1 MLKSSVAVLAGVGL
15 LSTVLLAQ
23 SSQPSGSQSSPKQP
37 PHAQAQ
43 PQQVPQPGAKSGP
56 AKANSSP
63 QGPLRLKM
71 IRVPRKE
78 PKALPIGILD
88 RATPA

>member
-1 MLKSSVAVLAGVGL
+1 MLRSSVAILAGVGL

-37 PHAQAQ
+37 PQTQQTPQA
-43 PQQVPQPGAKSGP
+43 GAKNEP

-63 QGPLRLKM
+63 QEPLRLKT

-78 PKALPIGILD
+78 PKTLPIGILD
-88 RATPA
+88 KATPA